1 MNVANDPPPAADTPQ
16 KSFDGRLMAL
26 SIIARL
32 ICVLLGTMVIFRFFF
47 DWTFMPTMLAGG
59 CALVAAVIPPSAP
72 GSNDRR
78 SLLIIILC
86 VLGLLFQAADI
97 LVFYYQNDFNG
108 KHYWWSGAW
117 AYFTG
122 LTLMA
127 AYGALTLAIRGRAT
141 AAGTARQGLIA
152 AETVGTGNPR

>member
-1 MNVANDPPPAADTPQ
+1 
-16 KSFDGRLMAL
+16 
-26 SIIARL
+26 
-32 ICVLLGTMVIFRFFF
+32 
-47 DWTFMPTMLAGG
+47 
-59 CALVAAVIPPSAP
+59 
-72 GSNDRR
+72 
-78 SLLIIILC
+78 LLIIILC